1 MTQRHSIPYD
11 ESKSKGSALDD
22 SIRKRIVAEAR
33 RQFFALGIRR
43 VTMDDLA
50 YDLGMS
56 KRTLYEHFATKADLV
71 EAAFRDKFFSV
82 EEDLTRISAES
93 SSDCFRA
100 LSQLLAC
107 VERHLGELQPPL
119 IRDIRRE
126 APKMF
131 ALVESYRSDMINRHL
146 GRIIDEGRKAGII
159 RADIPSRLIIEIIL
173 GAVQAIVNPEKLT
186 QLDLKPKEGI
196 IAILKVI
203 FEGAMTEGQRVT
215 QQR

>member
-1 MTQRHSIPYD
+1 MTQRKSIPYD
-11 ESKSKGSALDD
+11 ESKTNGSALDD
-22 SIRKRIVAEAR
+22 STRQRIVAEAR
-33 RQFFALGIRR
+33 RHFFALGIRG

-56 KRTLYEHFATKADLV
+56 KRTLYEHFAKKADLV
-71 EAAFRDKFFSV
+71 EAAFLDKLSSV

-93 SSDCFRA
+93 STDCFRA

-107 VERHLGELQPPL
+107 VEGHLGELQPPL
-119 IRDIRRE
+119 MRDIRRE

-131 ALVESYRSDMINRHL
+131 ALVESRRSDMINRHL
-146 GRIIDEGRKAGII
+146 GKIIEEGRKTGII
-159 RADIPSRLIIEIIL
+159 REDVPIRLIIEIIL

-215 QQR
+215 QRR

>member
-1 MTQRHSIPYD
+1 MTDRKSISHD
-11 ESKSKGSALDD
+11 ESKSNEQALDD
-22 SIRKRIVAEAR
+22 SIRQRITAEAR
-33 RQFFALGIRR
+33 RQFFSLGIRA

-50 YDLGMS
+50 YNLGMS

-71 EAAFRDKFFSV
+71 EATFRDKFFSI
-82 EEDLTRISAES
+82 EEELTRISAES

-107 VERHLGELQPPL
+107 LERHLEELQPPL
-119 IRDIRRE
+119 MRDIRRE

-131 ALVESYRSDMINRHL
+131 ALVESNRSDMINRHL
-146 GRIIDEGRKAGII
+146 GKIIDGGRKAGII
-159 RADIPSRLIIEIIL
+159 RADIPGRLIIEIIL

-186 QLDLKPKEGI
+186 ELDLKPKESI

-215 QQR
+215 QKR